1 MSDPMLHPTD
11 TALFKKAWKYLRPE
25 LPLYVLAMLA
35 APASALLVV
44 LQPYLLRIA
53 IDDYIQVGDV
63 AGVQGIALGYLGAV
77 LVAFVMEATY
87 TLAMSYGALRSIARL
102 RGAVYTHTLSLSRS
116 FFDKRRTGQ
125 LLTRATSDVDALGET
140 LTAGAVTIV
149 LDVLLVVGIL
159 AAMLWQNAALTFVI
173 LLMAPVIAVVLETI
187 RRILRRLY
195 LEVRESLSA
204 LNAYIAERLSGVQ
217 VVQLY
222 SDEERSMTQF
232 GERVTR
238 YRNATIATNVWDATL
253 YAIVDGLTS
262 VSVALM
268 LWYGT
273 GSLLEGALS
282 AGLLAAFVDYVD
294 KLFRPIREFS
304 AKIAILQRASA
315 ALEKIFGLL
324 DNDDR
329 ITAGS
334 RSLPENADGFS
345 LEDVTFAY
353 GEEGPTVLSHVDIE
367 VGAGQVVA
375 LVGRTGSG
383 KSTLAKLLTRAY
395 DGYEGSLKLG
405 GIELSELHPAQVRSA
420 VSTVEQ
426 DVRLF
431 PGDVRFNLSL
441 GADRTDA
448 ELLEAVRLVHAE
460 GVVERLGG
468 LDGLITHDGANI
480 SVGEAQLLSF
490 ARTMAAKTPIVLL
503 DEATASVDTLTEAL
517 IQEATNA
524 VFAHRTVLVIA
535 HRLSTIVNADQ
546 IIVLDAGQ
554 VIERGTHRELLAADG
569 AYADLFHSQ
578 FGEDGNH
585 NSPSTDPA

>member
-1 MSDPMLHPTD
+1 MSDPKPRKSD
-11 TALFKKAWKYLRPE
+11 IALFQKMVPYLRRDWW
-25 LPLYVLAMLA
+25 LFAVAMLA
-35 APASALLVV
+35 APSSAMLVV
-44 LQPYLLRIA
+44 LQPYLLRLA
-53 IDDYIQVGDV
+53 IDDYIKVGDI
-63 AGVQGIALGYLGAV
+63 AGVQMIAFYFLGAV
-77 LVAFVMEATY
+77 LIAFCMEATY

-102 RGAVYTHTLSLSRS
+102 RGAVYDHTLSLSRS
-116 FFDKRRTGQ
+116 FFDRSRTGQ

-159 AAMLWQNAALTFVI
+159 SAMFWQDARLTVVI

-195 LEVRESLSA
+195 LEVRESLSS
-204 LNAYIAERLSGVQ
+204 LNAFIAERLAGVQ

-222 SDEERSMTQF
+222 SDEERAMRQF

-273 GSLLEGALS
+273 GSLLEGALT
-282 AGLLAAFVDYVD
+282 AGMLAAFVDYVD

-324 DNDDR
+324 DNKDHIKPGTR
-329 ITAGS
+329 A
-334 RSLPENADGFS
+334 LPEEADSFALRNVS
-345 LEDVTFAY
+345 FAY
-353 GEEGPTVLSHVDIE
+353 SEKGATVLNGIDFE
-367 VGAGQVVA
+367 VGPGQVVA
-375 LVGRTGSG
+375 VVGRTGSG

-395 DGYEGSLKLG
+395 DGYRGSITLG
-405 GIELSELHPAQVRSA
+405 GVELSDLHPSDVRA
-420 VSTVEQ
+420 TVGTVEQ

-441 GADRTDA
+441 GADLSDA
-448 ELLEAVRLVHAE
+448 QLMDAVSLVHAE
-460 GVVERLGG
+460 EVVQRLGG
-468 LDGLITHDGANI
+468 LDGPIHHDAGNI

-490 ARTMAAKTPIVLL
+490 ARTMAARTPIVLL
-503 DEATASVDTLTEAL
+503 DEATASVDTLTEAH
-517 IQEATNA
+517 IQEATAA
-524 VFAHRTVLVIA
+524 VFERRTVLVIA
-535 HRLSTIVNADQ
+535 HRLSTIVSADQ
-546 IIVLDAGQ
+546 IIVLDSGR
-554 VIERGTHRELLAADG
+554 VVERGTHVELLERDG
-569 AYADLFHSQ
+569 AYADLFRSQ
-578 FGEDGNH
+578 FAHAD
-585 NSPSTDPA
+585 SA